1 MARLPTPGGD
11 AGNWGNVLNEFLSQS
26 HNTDGTLKADVQ
38 TMVALKALDVT
49 AIADKCHTIVAGYYT
64 AGDGGGGVFYY
75 DASSSAADN
84 GGTVIAPT
92 AGSGRWKRIYSGAV
106 NVRWFGAKG
115 DGVTNDQTA
124 FQNVIAS
131 ADDIYAPTGTYV
143 VDYMTIDRN
152 IRLTGSGR
160 TNTKIKV
167 QSYSTYNSIAYGIL
181 CRGASSLTD
190 AVQMSG
196 MEVEIDS
203 AQSGQVGILITR
215 KTYMSDVYVHGAPS
229 DGLYFRSVNSS
240 TEAPYFC
247 RLESVWSKYNGRD
260 GCKIT
265 ENCNA
270 NLFLNCQFTNNT
282 GHGWHQVAEG
292 NGQPSAI
299 YNNVIVS
306 GQVSYNSLHGMY
318 IESGSH
324 LEVYG
329 TYAEFN
335 SQTDGGDPKAGAY
348 KNLQIGANATRCF
361 IVLGEQ
367 GTDTNIDT
375 AISIGTNVT
384 NLVRVGGLLISSLD
398 NTTLGYQNQG
408 SGKSLTFNGT
418 AAAQHQVM
426 FREGTADIFRILYNG
441 TPASP
446 SNELLFQSYNASA
459 WTEIMKMTNNG
470 RLSFFGGATQTK
482 QTVTGSRGSNAALA
496 SLLTALANLGL
507 ITDSTT

>member
-1 MARLPTPGGD
+1 ML
-11 AGNWGNVLNEFLSQS
+11 
-26 HNTDGTLKADVQ
+26 GTFGSAYPAMSSAMGSVSNIA
-38 TMVALKALDVT
+38 ALKALAKPSAPGS
-49 AIADKCHTIVAGYYT
+49 AIVRGYSADN
-64 AGDGGGGVFYY
+64 DGGGGWFVW
-75 DASSSAADN
+75 DATSTATDN
-84 GGTVIAPT
+84 GGTIIAPN
-92 AGSGRWKRIYSGAV
+92 AGGTGRWRRQYSGFV
-106 NVRWFGAKG
+106 NIKWFGAKG

-124 FQNVIAS
+124 FQNAIAC
-131 ADDIYAPTGTYV
+131 ADDIYVPAGTYV
-143 VDYMTIDRN
+143 IDYLTIDRN
-152 IRLTGSGR
+152 IKLIGSGR
-160 TNTKIKV
+160 PTTKITV
-167 QSYSTYNSIAYGIL
+167 QSYSTYNGIAYGVL
-181 CRGASSLTD
+181 CRGYSSLSD
-190 AVQMSG
+190 VMQVSG
-196 MEVEIDS
+196 MEVQIDS
-203 AQSGQVGILITR
+203 AQSGQVGILVTR

-247 RLESVWSKYNGRD
+247 RLDSVWSKNNGRD
-260 GCKIT
+260 GCRVT

-299 YNNVIVS
+299 YNNVLIS
-306 GQVSYNSLHGMY
+306 GQASYNSLHGMY

-329 TYAEFN
+329 AYSEFN

-348 KNLQIGANATRCF
+348 KNLQIGTNAARCF
-361 IVLGEQ
+361 VVLGEQ
-367 GTDTNIDT
+367 GTDVNPET
-375 AISIGTNVT
+375 AVSVGTNVT
-384 NLVRVGGLLISSLD
+384 NLVRIGGLLVSSLD

-446 SNELLFQSYNASA
+446 SNELLFESYNASA

-470 RLSFFGGATQTK
+470 RLSFFGGTTQTK